1 MKKIYFLAVL
11 LALSACENISQY
23 TTTTADATPRQK
35 MQACMLNE
43 ANTRLYNGTLF
54 VNTVSETSKDITNT
68 CLKKLAL
75 QAAGI
80 SEESQTAA
88 TNIIN
93 NLKTLSG
100 K

>member
-1 MKKIYFLAVL
+1 MKKVYFLAAVL
-11 LALSACENISQY
+11 LLGACENMSQY
-23 TTTTADATPRQK
+23 TTASADASPRQK

-54 VNTVSETSKDITNT
+54 ENTVSETSKDITNT

-88 TNIIN
+88 VNIIN
-93 NLKTLSG
+93 NLKTLSNN
-100 K
+100 

>member
-1 MKKIYFLAVL
+1 MMKKIFLAAFL
-11 LALSACENISQY
+11 LLGACENISQY
-23 TTTTADATPRQK
+23 TTASADATPRQK

-43 ANTRLYNGTLF
+43 ANNRLYNGTLF
-54 VNTVSETSKDITNT
+54 VNTVSVTSQDIANT
-68 CLKKLAL
+68 CIRKLAL

-100 K
+100 N

>member
-1 MKKIYFLAVL
+1 MKKIHFLAFFL
-11 LALSACENISQY
+11 LLGACENISQY
-23 TTTTADATPRQK
+23 PTVSSDATPRQK

-43 ANTRLYNGTLF
+43 ANNRLYNGTLF
-54 VNTVSETSKDITNT
+54 INSVSATSQDLVNT

-93 NLKTLSG
+93 NLKTLIS

>member
-1 MKKIYFLAVL
+1 MKKVYL
-11 LALSACENISQY
+11 LAAALLLSACENISQY
-23 TTTTADATPRQK
+23 TTVSADATPRQK

-43 ANTRLYNGTLF
+43 ANRRLYNGTLF

-88 TNIIN
+88 ENIIN
-93 NLKTLSG
+93 NLKTLSNN
-100 K
+100 

>member
-1 MKKIYFLAVL
+1 MKKVYL
-11 LALSACENISQY
+11 LATALLLSSCENISQY
-23 TTTTADATPRQK
+23 TAVSSDATPRQK

-43 ANTRLYNGTLF
+43 ANNRLYNGTLF
-54 VNTVSETSKDITNT
+54 VNTVTETSKDITNT
-68 CLKKLAL
+68 CLRKLAL

-88 TNIIN
+88 VNIIN

>member
-1 MKKIYFLAVL
+1 MKKICL
-11 LALSACENISQY
+11 LSALLLLGACENISQY
-23 TTTTADATPRQK
+23 TATTANSTPRQK

-43 ANTRLYNGTLF
+43 ANSRLYNGTLF
-54 VNTVSETSKDITNT
+54 VNTVSETAKDITNT

-80 SEESQTAA
+80 REESQTAA

-93 NLKTLSG
+93 NLKTLSNN
-100 K
+100 

>member
-1 MKKIYFLAVL
+1 MKKICL
-11 LALSACENISQY
+11 LSALLLLGACENISQY
-23 TTTTADATPRQK
+23 TATTADSTPRQK

-43 ANTRLYNGTLF
+43 ANNRLYNGTLF
-54 VNTVSETSKDITNT
+54 VNTVSETAKDITNT

-88 TNIIN
+88 TNVIN
-93 NLKTLSG
+93 NLKTLSNN
-100 K
+100 

>member
-1 MKKIYFLAVL
+1 
-11 LALSACENISQY
+11 
-23 TTTTADATPRQK
+23 
-35 MQACMLNE
+35 MLNE
-43 ANTRLYNGTLF
+43 ANNRLYNGTLF
-54 VNTVSETSKDITNT
+54 INSVSATSQDLVNT

-93 NLKTLSG
+93 NLKTLSS

>member
-1 MKKIYFLAVL
+1 MKKVYFLAAVL
-11 LALSACENISQY
+11 LLGACENMAQY
-23 TTTTADATPRQK
+23 TTASADASPRQK

-88 TNIIN
+88 VNIIN
-93 NLKTLSG
+93 NLKTLSNN
-100 K
+100 